1 MQGYHACIEAA
12 LGETPRL
19 GACLFSCVHCGIS
32 FFSDPRNSG
41 EVPRVNLRCP
51 FGCREAHRKAE
62 STKRSTA
69 YYRTT
74 GGRDKKRTLNQRR
87 YESLSGPTRVS
98 APASAP
104 AALRSNGSVTVTRL
118 LPYLCLVLTL
128 IEDRPVTE
136 DELRPVLERIS
147 RQRRCRDFRFQEYI
161 SPGRT
166 DRPP

>member
-1 MQGYHACIEAA
+1 MAQGYSACVDAA
-12 LGETPRL
+12 IAEQPKLARCRVTCIL
-19 GACLFSCVHCGIS
+19 CGIE
-32 FFSDPRNSG
+32 FICDPRNAG
-41 EVPRVNLRCP
+41 RKNPRCP

-74 GGRDKKRTLNQRR
+74 SGRDKKRTLNQRR

-98 APASAP
+98 VPTSAP
-104 AALRSNGSVTVTRL
+104 AALRLNGSATVTRL

-161 SPGRT
+161 SRERT